1 MNKEQLFDALGEVD
15 DRYVQQAQQ
24 KPARRPGRR
33 VWIAAAA
40 CLVLLLAA
48 WPVYRLIRP
57 APALHAYTLVEMNLT
72 ATDDSGTLDSLGE
85 PLDGG
90 GAGPDSEA
98 SGGWEDLSQID
109 WSAANA
115 VYQRLTSLLRA
126 NPEWLGGVYFDHHYS
141 DHVARLVIL
150 VVEEYDTKE
159 FELELLDKAGG
170 EVIFGSAKY
179 SRAYLL
185 DLQEQVCD
193 QLYDL
198 GVDYGCGLD
207 EETNRLDLMLSAAD
221 EQALA
226 LLAQLDPDGDAIR
239 VQVGHFTAVD
249 DIGGPDIDASDL
261 DGDPSGYAP

>member
-1 MNKEQLFDALGEVD
+1 MNQEQLFDALGEVD
-15 DRYVQQAQQ
+15 GRYVQQARQ
-24 KPARRPGRR
+24 KPVRRPGRK

-40 CLVLLLAA
+40 CLALLLAA
-48 WPVYRLIRP
+48 GPVYRLTRP
-57 APALHAYTLVEMNLT
+57 APALHAYTLVETNLT
-72 ATDDSGTLDSLGE
+72 ATDDSGALDGLDG

-90 GAGPDSEA
+90 GDAP
-98 SGGWEDLSQID
+98 GGRREDLAQID

-115 VYQRLTSLLRA
+115 VYQRLASRLRA

-150 VVEEYDTKE
+150 VVEEYDDKE
-159 FELELLDKAGG
+159 FELELLDQAGG
-170 EVIFGSAKY
+170 EVIFGSAQY

-193 QLYDL
+193 RLYAL
-198 GVDYGCGLD
+198 GLDYGCGLD
-207 EETNRLDLMLSAAD
+207 EEANRLDVLLGAAD

-249 DIGGPDIDASDL
+249 DTGGPDSDASDL
-261 DGDPSGYAP
+261 DGDPSGYTP